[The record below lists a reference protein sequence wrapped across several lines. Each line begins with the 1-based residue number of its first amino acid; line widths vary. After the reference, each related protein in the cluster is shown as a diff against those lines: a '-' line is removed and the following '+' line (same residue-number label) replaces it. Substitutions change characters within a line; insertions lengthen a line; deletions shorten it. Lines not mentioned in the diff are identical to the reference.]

1 MLEDNNNKIKLD
13 IMETLNTN
21 MKENNTSLLNN
32 LDTKMETMFIEFQT
46 YIMKLTNE
54 LVQSLQANKQPSS
67 TNVDILSQ
75 IYDEVANSNTK

>member
-1 MLEDNNNKIKLD
+1 MSLISRSFNKI
-13 IMETLNTN
+13 
-21 MKENNTSLLNN
+21 
-32 LDTKMETMFIEFQT
+32 DTKMETMFIEFQT

-54 LVQSLQANKQPSS
+54 LEQSLQANKQPSS

>member
-1 MLEDNNNKIKLD
+1 MSLISRSFNKI
-13 IMETLNTN
+13 
-21 MKENNTSLLNN
+21 
-32 LDTKMETMFIEFQT
+32 DTKMETMFIEFQT